1 MATKRKM
8 KKNLETLGISSD
20 NSFVVLNSIDDDIPI
35 QTTRELDIKLVD
47 DDVGSKAMIY
57 AFKAEERLRANI
69 AEATYLAHLESL
81 KHKEC
86 VQEDD

>member
-1 MATKRKM
+1 
-8 KKNLETLGISSD
+8 
-20 NSFVVLNSIDDDIPI
+20 
-35 QTTRELDIKLVD
+35 
-47 DDVGSKAMIY
+47 MIY
-57 AFKAEERLRANI
+57 VFKAEERLRANI